1 MVLPGLLLGQ
11 LPDTT
16 VWVNNFILLNYG
28 MRFFR
33 YGITIGFFSVFLL
46 SKCFSQSS
54 NRPNIL
60 WISCED
66 ISPHLSFY
74 GDSTISTPNL
84 DALAKKGIV
93 YTNAFTTAGV
103 CSPSRC
109 AIITAVNQVT
119 AGGHN
124 MRTLYNTFP
133 EKTGLPKSYSIVPP
147 SEIRAFPEYL
157 RANGYYCT
165 NNDKTDYQFEAPPTV
180 WDESGKKATWRN
192 RKPGQ
197 PFFAV
202 VNYVITHESQVWVR
216 KDLPLHADP
225 AKIKVP
231 PYYPDTKTV
240 RNDMARFYSNI
251 ADMDSLI
258 GNLLQQLDDDGLTDS
273 TIIFF
278 WSDHGDGLPFAKR
291 ELYDRGLWIPLVVT
305 FPDGKGAGTRDDRLI
320 SAIDL
325 GPTVLSL
332 AGVKPRAYMQGRPFL
347 GEYKNDEH
355 PYIFAARD
363 RIDSEYDRVRAVRDK
378 DYKYI
383 RNFYPELP
391 LYMNIEYRL
400 NQPMMKE
407 MLEMKEKRQL
417 DSTQMKWFVPA
428 KQIEELYDLKKDS
441 LELINLANDPG
452 YQHVLLRM
460 RTVMDQWIDTV
471 HDLGGVP
478 EKELIKKMWNG
489 KESPPVTLAPKIS
502 ITNDQVT
509 ISTETRG
516 ASVGYKIIRG
526 RKEPD
531 AWQVYTG
538 PFTMP
543 AGATVK
549 AVAQRIGYGKSPET
563 VMKK

>member
-1 MVLPGLLLGQ
+1 MRLSRFTLLFTCLF
-11 LPDTT
+11 L
-16 VWVNNFILLNYG
+16 
-28 MRFFR
+28 
-33 YGITIGFFSVFLL
+33 FSFN
-46 SKCFSQSS
+46 KNFSQSS
-54 NRPNIL
+54 NHPNIL

-66 ISPHLSFY
+66 ISPHFSFY
-74 GDSTISTPNL
+74 GDSTIVTPNL
-84 DALAKKGIV
+84 DALAKKGII

-109 AIITAVNQVT
+109 AIITGVNQVT

-124 MRTLYNTFP
+124 MRTLNNTFP

-147 SEIRAFPEYL
+147 PEIKAFPEFL

-165 NNDKTDYQFEAPPTV
+165 NNEKTDYQFEAPPTV
-180 WDESGKKATWRN
+180 WDESGKNATWKN

-225 AKIKVP
+225 EKIKVP

-240 RNDMARFYSNI
+240 RSDMARFYSNI

-258 GNLLQQLDDDGLTDS
+258 GNLLWELDEDGLTDS

-291 ELYDRGLWIPLVVT
+291 ELYDRGLWIPLVVK
-305 FPDGKGAGTRDDRLI
+305 FPDGKDAGTRDDRLI

-332 AGVKPRAYMQGRPFL
+332 AGVRPPDYMQGRAFL
-347 GEYKNDEH
+347 GTFKDDEH

-363 RIDSEYDRVRAVRDK
+363 RVDSEYDRVRAVRDK
-378 DYKYI
+378 HYKYI
-383 RNFYPELP
+383 RNFNPELP
-391 LYMNIEYRL
+391 LYMDIEYRL

-407 MLEMKEKRQL
+407 ILDMKKEGKL
-417 DSTQMKWFVPA
+417 DSIQLKWFVPN
-428 KQIEELYDLKKDS
+428 KPTEELYDLEKDTF
-441 LELINLANDPG
+441 ELNNLANDPE
-452 YQHVLLRM
+452 YKQVLLRM
-460 RTVMDQWIDTV
+460 REVMNTWIDTV
-471 HDLGGVP
+471 KDLGSIP
-478 EKELIKKMWNG
+478 EKLLIKKMWNG
-489 KESPPVTLAPKIS
+489 KDSPPVTREPKIN
-502 ITNDQVT
+502 IVQNQVT
-509 ISTETRG
+509 ISSNTKG
-516 ASVGYKIIRG
+516 ASIGYKIIEKG
-526 RKEPD
+526 SAEPEG
-531 AWQVYTG
+531 WQVYTA
-538 PFTMP
+538 PFPLQSNVTI
-543 AGATVK
+543 K
-549 AVAQRIGYGKSPET
+549 AVAQRIGYEKSKET